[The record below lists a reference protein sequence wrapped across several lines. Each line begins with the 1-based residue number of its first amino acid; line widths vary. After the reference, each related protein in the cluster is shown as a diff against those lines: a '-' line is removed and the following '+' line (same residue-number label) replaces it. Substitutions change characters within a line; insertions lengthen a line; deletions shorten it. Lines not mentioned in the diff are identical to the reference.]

1 MSGGDS
7 DRPLPPSCGRLFR
20 AVKAAAGGVSHLRG
34 RRRDGE
40 LLLAVEGYYSD
51 RAEEIAVR
59 LAAALG
65 TRVQGV
71 DED

>member
-1 MSGGDS
+1 M
-7 DRPLPPSCGRLFR
+7 
-20 AVKAAAGGVSHLRG
+20 KAAAGGVAHLRG

-59 LAAALG
+59 LAAELG
-65 TRVQGV
+65 ARVQGD